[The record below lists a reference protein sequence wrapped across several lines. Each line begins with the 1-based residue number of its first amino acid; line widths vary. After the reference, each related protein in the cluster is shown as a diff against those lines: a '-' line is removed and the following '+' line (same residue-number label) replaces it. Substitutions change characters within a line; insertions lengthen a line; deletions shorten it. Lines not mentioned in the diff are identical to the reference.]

1 MMTLIQIHPQILSTH
16 LPKPTLPNCLH
27 NQLKSPYNQPLCH
40 KQQRPQLLLQVV
52 WYQQVEVP
60 DPLFHQV
67 VEAVEA
73 VEEVE
78 VEVEEYLPHQ
88 EVEVEVEAVEV
99 EAEVVEV
106 EVVEV
111 PLEDPHM
118 SMKDLKEIH
127 LSNSQE

>member
-78 VEVEEYLPHQ
+78 VEVE
-88 EVEVEVEAVEV
+88 VEVEGRWRGRGRWRNTC
-99 EAEVVEV
+99 
-106 EVVEV
+106 
-111 PLEDPHM
+111 PTRR
-118 SMKDLKEIH
+118 
-127 LSNSQE
+127 